1 MQPQTFLISKI
12 NNKKQKYI
20 SLWKQ
25 NILQYLLDYLL
36 VTLPKIEMLLFSL
49 TYSSQ
54 RALQVAQR

>member
-36 VTLPKIEMLLFSL
+36 VTLSKIEMLLI
-49 TYSSQ
+49 
-54 RALQVAQR
+54 